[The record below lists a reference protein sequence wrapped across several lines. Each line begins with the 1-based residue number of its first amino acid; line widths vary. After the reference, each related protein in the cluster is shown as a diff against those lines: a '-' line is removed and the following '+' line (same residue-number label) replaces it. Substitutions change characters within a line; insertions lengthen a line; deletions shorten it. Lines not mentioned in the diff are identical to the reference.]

1 MGSSRHLGDIGAHAI
16 DTEIEDRV
24 RDLACLGAALALGA
38 PRSMLGWLSGRARQ
52 DGATVDEIIGTLLV
66 AAPMIGK
73 AGLVGVAP
81 DLAMAI
87 GYDVDLAL
95 ETLD

>member
-1 MGSSRHLGDIGAHAI
+1 MASSRHAGDTDGHGIGSEI
-16 DTEIEDRV
+16 DDRV
-24 RDLACLGAALALGA
+24 RDLACLGAALVLGA
-38 PRSMLGWLSGRARQ
+38 PRSLLGFLSDRARR
-52 DGATVDEIIGTLLV
+52 DGASVDEIVGTLLV

>member
-1 MGSSRHLGDIGAHAI
+1 MGSSRHADDIGAHSLGAEI
-16 DTEIEDRV
+16 DDRV
-24 RDLACLGAALALGA
+24 RDLACLGAAFVLGA
-38 PRSMLGWLSGRARQ
+38 PSSLLKWLSDRARAH
-52 DGATVDEIIGTLLV
+52 GATVDEIIGTLIV

-73 AGLVGVAP
+73 ARLVGVAP

-87 GYDVDLAL
+87 GYDIDRAL

>member
-1 MGSSRHLGDIGAHAI
+1 MGSSPHAGDIEANAIGAEI
-16 DTEIEDRV
+16 DDRV
-24 RDLACLGAALALGA
+24 RDLACLGAALVLGA
-38 PRSMLGWLSGRARQ
+38 PRSLLGWLSDRARHH
-52 DGATVDEIIGTLLV
+52 GATVDEIIGTLLV
-66 AAPMIGK
+66 AAPVIGK

-87 GYDVDLAL
+87 GYDVDVAL